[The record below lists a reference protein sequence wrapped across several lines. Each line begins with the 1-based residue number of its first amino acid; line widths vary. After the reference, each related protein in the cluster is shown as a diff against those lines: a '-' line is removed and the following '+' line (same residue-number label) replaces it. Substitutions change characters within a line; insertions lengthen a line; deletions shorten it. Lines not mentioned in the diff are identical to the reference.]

1 MKALLCFGFQR
12 WKKCQVFLLNM
23 WTPFGVLIG
32 VKFSNCVLER
42 EFWLWRF
49 WGPQDFETLRAG
61 VIDCLCLVDWLVGNV
76 GLTIPKQMCNSYS
89 LMVNNFLKQVSRVV
103 LSHFHEPIPASW
115 SLDVTGITLAPLGCV
130 PKKTGWS
137 RLGGYHFGWISSRCH
152 MPVGS

>member
-61 VIDCLCLVDWLVGNV
+61 VIDCLVDWLVGNV

-103 LSHFHEPIPASW
+103 LSHFHPSQLISRC
-115 SLDVTGITLAPLGCV
+115 DRHYTGATWLR